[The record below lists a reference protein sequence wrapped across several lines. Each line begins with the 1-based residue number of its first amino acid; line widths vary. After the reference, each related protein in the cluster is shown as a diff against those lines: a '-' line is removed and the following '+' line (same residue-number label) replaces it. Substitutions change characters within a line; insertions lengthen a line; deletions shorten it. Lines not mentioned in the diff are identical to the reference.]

1 MRFLQLCFM
10 SLCVLILANSLALAQ
25 TPTFF
30 KFTAGTGNNATVAVP
45 TAANPNIDGTPLV
58 TGDEIGVF
66 TPAGLCVG
74 ATVWTVGQSAAISVW
89 GDNDQTP
96 AVDGIKAGEEMRYRI
111 WRKATNTVHL
121 QLSVTYAQGDG
132 KYAVN
137 GIYILSALSA
147 VRTSVRSDAG
157 GTAAVKDFILDQN
170 YPNPFNPS
178 TAIRYSLP
186 QAREVTLKIY
196 SLAGQE
202 LATLV
207 HQQQAAGKH
216 SIQWHAERLPSG
228 VYMYRLQAGDF
239 VETKKMI
246 LLR

>member
-1 MRFLQLCFM
+1 MRFLKLYFM
-10 SLCVLILANSLALAQ
+10 SPCVLILANSLVLAQ

-45 TAANPNIDGTPLV
+45 ATANPNIDGTSLA

-74 ATVWTVGQSAAISVW
+74 AVVWTTGQSAAITVW

-121 QLSVTYAQGDG
+121 QMSLTYGQGDG
-132 KYAVN
+132 KYAAN

-147 VRTSVRSDAG
+147 MRTSVRRDDD
-157 GTAAVKDFILDQN
+157 AAVAKKFILRQN

-178 TAIRYSLP
+178 TLIRYALTQSDEVSLK
-186 QAREVTLKIY
+186 VINTI
-196 SLAGQE
+196 GQE
-202 LATLV
+202 IATLV
-207 HQQQAAGKH
+207 AGRQNAGEHQ
-216 SIQWHAERLPSG
+216 IQWQAQGIPNG
-228 VYMYRLQAGDF
+228 VYFYQMRAGNH
-239 VETKKMI
+239 VETRKMI
-246 LLR
+246 LMR